1 MRRRSDF
8 QFDTIPEAIE
18 DIKNGKMVI
27 VVDDEDRENEG
38 DFLMAAEMVTTEA
51 INFMVTHGR
60 GLVCAPLTKSIA
72 EKFNLTHMVTHGAD
86 PDEANFTISID
97 HKRLTTT
104 GISAADRANTIRE
117 LTKENS
123 KPLDFRRPGH
133 IFPLLAVDGGVLR
146 RAGHTEAAIDLARLA
161 GLKPIGIICEIMK
174 ENGEMARVPD
184 LIEMAKRFEMK
195 FITIKDLIA
204 YRNDNESLV
213 KEVMDINMPTMYGDF
228 KLRAFEE
235 SLTGDIHLALTKGKW
250 ESDEPVLT
258 RVHSSNLIGDIFG
271 ARNSDTSEQLH
282 QAMIQV
288 EREGKGVVLYMNRN
302 QRGSVLVN
310 QLKTLKLMQE
320 GNFEGEE
327 VEEENNNPKK
337 GDSRDYG
344 IGAQIL
350 RTLGIRKLR
359 LLTNNPVKR
368 VGIGSF
374 GLEIVE
380 QVPIDNKV
388 NFLNKKPAAAFENE

>member
-1 MRRRSDF
+1 MEESFRF
-8 QFDTIPEAIE
+8 NTITEAIQ

-38 DFLMAAEMVTTEA
+38 DFLMAAELVTTEA

-60 GLVCAPLTKSIA
+60 GLVCAPVTKDIA
-72 EKFNLTHMVTHGAD
+72 QKFKLTHMVTEGAD

-117 LTKENS
+117 LTS
-123 KPLDFRRPGH
+123 DDAKPVDFRRPGH
-133 IFPLLAVDGGVLR
+133 VFPLLAVEGGVLR
-146 RAGHTEAAIDLARLA
+146 RAGHTEAAIDLARLS
-161 GLKPIGIICEIMK
+161 GLKPIGIICEIMN
-174 ENGEMARVPD
+174 ENGDMARVPD
-184 LIEMAKRFEMK
+184 LIKMAKEFDMK
-195 FITIKDLIA
+195 LITIKDLIA

-213 KEVMDINMPTMYGDF
+213 HEVMDIKMPTMYGDF

-235 SLTGDIHLALTKGKW
+235 NLSGDIHLALTKGTWAK
-250 ESDEPVLT
+250 DEPVLT

-282 QAMIQV
+282 QAMLQV

-320 GNFEGEE
+320 GNFETE
-327 VEEENNNPKK
+327 EEENNNPKK

-350 RTLGIRKLR
+350 RALGVRKLR
-359 LLTNNPVKR
+359 LLSNNPVKR
-368 VGIGSF
+368 IGINSF

-380 QVPIDNKV
+380 QVPIEHSFNFATNKYK
-388 NFLNKKPAAAFENE
+388 LEKES

>member
-1 MRRRSDF
+1 MKGLF
-8 QFDTIPEAIE
+8 QFNTIKEAVE
-18 DIKNGKMVI
+18 DIKAGKMVI

-60 GLVCAPLTKSIA
+60 GLVCAPVTKSIA
-72 EKFNLTHMVTHGAD
+72 DKFNLSHMVTHGAD
-86 PDEANFTISID
+86 PDEANFTVSID

-117 LTKENS
+117 LTKEDS
-123 KPLDFRRPGH
+123 KALDFRRPGH

-146 RAGHTEAAIDLARLA
+146 RAGHTEAAIDLARMA
-161 GLKPIGIICEIMK
+161 GFKPIGIICEIMK

-184 LIEMAKRFEMK
+184 LIEIAKKFDMK
-195 FITIKDLIA
+195 LITIKDLIA
-204 YRNDNESLV
+204 YRNENESLV
-213 KEVMDINMPTMYGDF
+213 REVMDINMPTMYGDF

-235 SLTGDIHLALTKGKW
+235 SLSGDIHLALTKGDWDK
-250 ESDEPVLT
+250 DEAVLT

-271 ARNSDTSEQLH
+271 ARNSDTSDILH
-282 QAMIQV
+282 QAMLQV

-320 GNFEGEE
+320 GSVDEE
-327 VEEENNNPKK
+327 SLDTFKK
-337 GDSRDYG
+337 NDPRDYG

-350 RTLGIRKLR
+350 RALGIKKMR

-368 VGIGSF
+368 IGITSF
-374 GLEIVE
+374 GLEIVD
-380 QVPIDNKV
+380 QIPIENKIG
-388 NFLNKKPAAAFENE
+388 FFDAEHTKQKQEN